1 MTLADVILKITSK
14 KHKDTYSVIAFIY
27 PAETDKTTLQL
38 FGVRVRIVKLNVSV
52 E

>member
-1 MTLADVILKITSK
+1 MTLTDVILKITSK

-27 PAETDKTTLQL
+27 PVETDKTKLQL
-38 FGVRVRIVKLNVSV
+38 FEVRVRIVKLNVSV